1 MTEAVWVCFPHAAG
15 NGNHYRDLL
24 SANFSVLGI
33 DYPGHGSRVHE
44 ALCTDMKQLL
54 DDVEQMIKNQ

>member
-33 DYPGHGSRVHE
+33 DYPGLVVGS
-44 ALCTDMKQLL
+44 MKHFVQ
-54 DDVEQMIKNQ
+54 I